1 MGNRGVG
8 TGKEQVEVS
17 GVTAR
22 IGFVHFGTYPD
33 IRVVKM
39 IDTLARAG
47 FGVIVLA
54 RNIKGVNE
62 LGAAHPYAHLLGQ
75 CGEEWR
81 SRLQVRRLLDDTPE
95 KWRGALTLP
104 YHINPIWRRAIRDL
118 VVKDGCR
125 LLIVRDM
132 PLVLAATAVGKRY
145 GVPVIFDM
153 AENYPAVM
161 AVWRRWEG
169 RKRAVVNFFARNI
182 ALARIVEKASIRAAS
197 LILVVVPEHV
207 ERVASLR
214 GTADG
219 IEVVENTPVLEELD
233 ALYAHYAGQSEW
245 QPAEQGLEVVYGGN
259 VHFYRGID
267 TLIEAAS
274 ILKRQQVQDVRWT
287 VVGTGKVMDRLQA
300 LAQSKGVT
308 DTVCFM
314 GWQPDLMAFVYRAHV
329 GYDGS
334 HASEHTHN
342 TMPNKL
348 YDYMAFRK
356 PVLVSDCRPMK
367 RVVET
372 HRCGLVFRSQ
382 DAEDLVERVLIL
394 HDPALRAE
402 LGANGRKAVEERY
415 NWGVDGKRLVEVV
428 QEVLS

>member
-1 MGNRGVG
+1 M
-8 TGKEQVEVS
+8 
-17 GVTAR
+17 TAR
-22 IGFVHFGTYPD
+22 IGFIYFGAYPD

-39 IDTLARAG
+39 TDTLAKAG
-47 FGVIVLA
+47 FEVIVLS
-54 RNIKGVNE
+54 RHIKGVNE
-62 LGAAHPYAHLLGQ
+62 PGAAHPYAHLLEQ
-75 CGEEWR
+75 RGEEWR
-81 SRLQVRRLLDDTPE
+81 SRLHIRRLLDDIPE
-95 KWRGALTLP
+95 KWRAPLTLP
-104 YHINPIWRRAIRDL
+104 YHINPVWRKAIRDL
-118 VVKDGCR
+118 VVRDGCQ

-161 AVWRRWEG
+161 AVWRQWEG

-182 ALARIVEKASIRAAS
+182 ALARWVERAGIRAADRV
-197 LILVVVPEHV
+197 LVVVPEHV
-207 ERVASLR
+207 ERVARLR
-214 GTADG
+214 GTANG

-233 ALYAHYAGQSEW
+233 ALYAHYAGQPDW

-267 TLIEAAS
+267 TLIQAAS
-274 ILKRQQVQDVRWT
+274 LLKKRQVSDICWT

-300 LAQSKGVT
+300 LAQEKGVI
-308 DTVCFM
+308 DIVCFK

-348 YDYMAFRK
+348 YDYLAFRK

-382 DAEDLVERVLIL
+382 DAEDLAEKVLTL
-394 HDPALRAE
+394 RDPDLRAQM
-402 LGANGRKAVEERY
+402 GANGRKAVVERY

-428 QEVLS
+428 EQMLRRA

>member
-1 MGNRGVG
+1 M
-8 TGKEQVEVS
+8 TS
-17 GVTAR
+17 R
-22 IGFVHFGTYPD
+22 IGFIYFGAYPD

-39 IDTLARAG
+39 TDTLAKAG
-47 FGVIVLA
+47 FEVIVLA
-54 RNIKGVNE
+54 RNIKRVNE
-62 LGAAHPYAHLLGQ
+62 PGAAHPYAHLFGQ
-75 CGEEWR
+75 RGEEWR
-81 SRLQVRRLLDDTPE
+81 SRLQIRRLLDRAPE
-95 KWRGALTLP
+95 KWRAPLTLP
-104 YHINPIWRRAIRDL
+104 YHINPVWRTAIRDL
-118 VVKDGCR
+118 VVKDGCQ

-153 AENYPAVM
+153 AENYPAVL
-161 AVWRRWEG
+161 AVWRQWEG
-169 RKRAVVNFFARNI
+169 QKRAVVNFFVRNI
-182 ALARIVEKASIRAAS
+182 ALARLVERASIRAADR
-197 LILVVVPEHV
+197 ILVVVPEHV
-207 ERVASLR
+207 ERVARLR
-214 GTADG
+214 STTEG

-233 ALYAHYAGQSEW
+233 ALYAQYGEKAEW
-245 QPAEQGLEVVYGGN
+245 QPSTEGLEVVYAGN

-267 TLIEAAS
+267 TLIEAAAL
-274 ILKRQQVQDVRWT
+274 LKERQAGYVRWT

-300 LAQSKGVT
+300 LAEQRGVT
-308 DTVCFM
+308 DTVYFM
-314 GWQPDLMAFVYRAHV
+314 GWQADLMAFVYRAHV

-382 DAEDLVERVLIL
+382 DAEDLVEKVLML
-394 HDPALRAE
+394 RNPKLRAQM
-402 LGANGRKAVEERY
+402 GVNGRKAVEERY
-415 NWGVDGKRLVEVV
+415 NWSVDGKRLVEVV
-428 QEVLS
+428 SNLLNDQ

>member
-1 MGNRGVG
+1 M
-8 TGKEQVEVS
+8 
-17 GVTAR
+17 TAR
-22 IGFVHFGTYPD
+22 IGFIYFGAYPD

-39 IDTLARAG
+39 TDTLAKAG
-47 FGVIVLA
+47 FEVIVLA

-62 LGAAHPYAHLLGQ
+62 PGAAHPYAHLLGQ
-75 CGEEWR
+75 RGEEWR

-118 VVKDGCR
+118 VLKEGCQ

-132 PLVLAATAVGKRY
+132 PLVLAATAVGRRY

-169 RKRAVVNFFARNI
+169 RKRAMVNFFIRNI
-182 ALARIVEKASIRAAS
+182 ALARMVERTSVRVADQIF
-197 LILVVVPEHV
+197 VVVPEHV
-207 ERVASLR
+207 ERVAQLR
-214 GTADG
+214 GKTGG
-219 IEVVENTPVLEELD
+219 IEVIENTPVLEELD
-233 ALYAHYAGQSEW
+233 ALYACYSQRTEW
-245 QPAEQGLEVVYGGN
+245 QPTPQVVEVVYGGN

-267 TLIEAAS
+267 TLIEAAVL
-274 ILKRQQVQDVRWT
+274 LKQRRLQKIRWT
-287 VVGTGKVMDRLQA
+287 VVGTGKVVDSLRK
-300 LAQSKGVT
+300 LADEKGVA
-308 DTVCFM
+308 DSVCFM
-314 GWQPDLMAFVYRAHV
+314 GWQPDLMAFVYRAHA

-348 YDYMAFRK
+348 YDYMAFCK

-367 RVVET
+367 RVVEA
-372 HRCGLVFRSQ
+372 HQCGLVFRSQ
-382 DAEDLVERVLIL
+382 DAEDLVEKALMLR
-394 HDPALRAE
+394 DPDLRAQM
-402 LGANGRKAVEERY
+402 GMNGRKAVEERY

-428 QEVLS
+428 ETLLLGSE

>member
-1 MGNRGVG
+1 M
-8 TGKEQVEVS
+8 TS
-17 GVTAR
+17 R
-22 IGFVHFGTYPD
+22 IGFIHFGTYPD

-39 IDTLARAG
+39 TDTLAKAG
-47 FGVIVLA
+47 FEVILLA

-62 LGAAHPYAHLLGQ
+62 PGAAHPYAHLLGQ
-75 CGEEWR
+75 KGEEWR
-81 SRLQVRRLLDDTPE
+81 SRLQIRRLLDDTPE
-95 KWRGALTLP
+95 RWRGALTLP
-104 YHINPIWRRAIRDL
+104 YHVNPIWRRAIRDL
-118 VVKDGCR
+118 VVKDGCQ

-132 PLVLAATAVGKRY
+132 PLVLAATTVGRRY

-169 RKRAVVNFFARNI
+169 RKRAVVNFFVRNI
-182 ALARIVEKASIRAAS
+182 TLARMVERAGIRAAEQ
-197 LILVVVPEHV
+197 IFVVVPEHV
-207 ERVASLR
+207 ERVAQLR
-214 GTADG
+214 GTASG
-219 IEVVENTPVLEELD
+219 IEVLENTPVLEELD
-233 ALYAHYAGQSEW
+233 ALYTCYASRPEW
-245 QPAEQGLEVVYGGN
+245 QPASQGMEVVYGGN

-267 TLIEAAS
+267 TLIEAAA
-274 ILKRQQVQDVRWT
+274 LLRHRQVHEIRWT
-287 VVGTGKVMDRLQA
+287 VVGTGKVMNRLQK
-300 LAQSKGVT
+300 LAEEKGIA
-308 DTVCFM
+308 DSVCFM

-372 HRCGLVFRSQ
+372 YQCGLVFRSQ
-382 DAEDLVERVLIL
+382 DAEDLAEKVMMLR
-394 HDPALRAE
+394 DPDLRAQM
-402 LGANGRKAVEERY
+402 GANGRRAVEERY
-415 NWGVDGKRLVEVV
+415 HWGVDGKRLVEVV
-428 QEVLS
+428 QQMLSRV